1 MIDAGTDPRFDETA
15 QLAAALCAAPLAW
28 VAFPDRDRLRI
39 RARVGQVPIE
49 PARSF
54 GFCALVV
61 DAREPMVI
69 EDALADPRAAGNA
82 AIEAPMSLRFYAGAP
97 IRTVEGAVLGTVA
110 VADFVPRR
118 LEPWQCDGLAR
129 LARLLSLSIEERAA
143 SRERERRRGEALA
156 SLAGSLAAELQRI
169 AGATGRS
176 SPAPALLR
184 QLLALAGHRSL
195 RPQPIDVN
203 RLVERL
209 AAQGSAADPSWALA
223 LDPGLGSA
231 HGDEERIGRVIG
243 GLARRAADG
252 KSGAVRVST
261 SGRSVAGPP
270 VTAPPQREAILPPGD
285 YVMVTIDPHDPLA
298 SGEAAAA
305 ERALAEW
312 CFDPADAFGPGAR
325 APEDLLE
332 ASGLLIQTGGR
343 LGVSRSPRRASFCLA
358 LPRARAEA

>member
-15 QLAAALCAAPLAW
+15 QLAAAICAAPLAW

-49 PARSF
+49 PARAF

-61 DAREPMVI
+61 DSRQAVVL
-69 EDALADPRAAGNA
+69 EDASVDPRAAGNA

-97 IRTVEGAVLGTVA
+97 IRTLDGAVLGTVA

-118 LEPWQCDGLAR
+118 LEPWQRDGLER
-129 LARLLSLSIEERAA
+129 LARLLSVSIEERAA

-156 SLAGSLAAELQRI
+156 SLAGSVAAELQRT
-169 AGATGRS
+169 GAPGRS

-203 RLVERL
+203 RLLERL
-209 AAQGSAADPSWALA
+209 AAQGSAADPSWDLA

-243 GLARRAADG
+243 GLARRAADV
-252 KSGAVRVST
+252 KSRAVRVAT
-261 SGRSVAGPP
+261 SGRCVANPP
-270 VTAPPQREAILPPGD
+270 GTAEPVREAILPPGD
-285 YVMVTIDPHDPLA
+285 YVMVTIEPHDPCA
-298 SGEAAAA
+298 STEAAGA
-305 ERALAEW
+305 ERALADW

-332 ASGLLIQTGGR
+332 ASGLLIQSGGR